1 MAMWGRRV
9 VTVDDDPETLGPLA
23 AVLRARGAEVVA
35 VDRAG
40 SALAT
45 ILGVI
50 PDVLLVDVAMPELD
64 AFAMMR
70 TLRSLSPERG
80 GRIPAATLTAAPAT
94 EASRAAWKAAGFQV
108 HVEKPFDAEAIVTVL
123 ADLAGQFVERRTSS
137 LERQQWPT
145 PRERRVERR
154 VEPLTLRGVAGGDFR
169 LLRELALTDGGE
181 LG

>member
-1 MAMWGRRV
+1 MGIWGRRV
-9 VTVDDDPETLGPLA
+9 VTVDDDPDTLGRLA

-35 VDRAG
+35 VDHPG

-50 PDVLLVDVAMPELD
+50 PDVLLVDVAMRGLD
-64 AFAMMR
+64 PFAMMR

-94 EASRAAWKAAGFQV
+94 EQSRAAWQAAGFQV
-108 HVEKPFDAEAIVTVL
+108 HVEKPFDPEAIVAVL
-123 ADLAGQFVERRTSS
+123 SELAGQFVERRTSS

-145 PRERRVERR
+145 PRDRRAERRI
-154 VEPLTLRGVAGGDFR
+154 EPTALRGVAGGDFR
-169 LLRELALTDGGE
+169 LLRELALSDGGE
-181 LG
+181 LR